1 MSIYRLKNVF
11 SPNSIA
17 LIGASPRESSVGR
30 KILHN
35 IFTAGFAGPV
45 YLVNPRHPNIDGIGT
60 FAAIENLPAIPD
72 LVVITAPAPEVPEI
86 VRSAGAK
93 GCAGAVIVTSGL
105 GHGPHSLLE
114 LTVGA
119 ARAHGLRLIGPN
131 CIGIMNPL
139 ARMNASFTAHEPKPG
154 NLALISQSGAVAAGM
169 VEWAARR
176 AVGFSG
182 MISLGDQADVDLA
195 DCLDYFATDSA
206 TRAILVY
213 IEGIVDARRFMSA
226 ASAAAREKP
235 IIIIKS
241 GRNIQSARAAATHTG
256 ALAGSDAVY
265 DAAFRRAGLLRVRG
279 LAELFAAAETLGRIG
294 LLSGKRLA
302 ILTNGGGL
310 GVLAVDRLVD
320 LGGQLATLSDDT
332 LAALNATMPSTW
344 SNANPVDIGGDADA
358 VRYEKALTTL
368 LADGQNDAVLV
379 MNVPTALASPIDIAK
394 SIVALSQKECAEKT
408 EPKPILAVWV
418 GEDQAAADILEAGGI
433 ANFFDESQ
441 AIEGFT
447 DLARYS
453 EAQDQLMQTPSNL
466 ISEFSADVEAARR
479 IVRNVIDRNG
489 TWLNPIEVASLLK
502 AYAIPMALVFPAHNA
517 VEAVAAAEPI
527 LAAGQSVVVKIMS
540 PDIVHKS
547 DIGGVRLN
555 LTSAKAVAE
564 ATDDILSRARAAK
577 PDARFVGVTI
587 HPMIQRP
594 RARELIAGIASDP
607 TFGPIIAFGAGGTAV
622 EVINDKALALPPLN
636 GPLARDLMART
647 RIARLLRGYRDV
659 PPAAEDAVALVLL
672 KLAQLVADIPE
683 VRELDLNPLLA
694 DENGVI
700 VTDARVAVR
709 AVG

>member
-1 MSIYRLKNVF
+1 M
-11 SPNSIA
+11 
-17 LIGASPRESSVGR
+17 
-30 KILHN
+30 
-35 IFTAGFAGPV
+35 
-45 YLVNPRHPNIDGIGT
+45 
-60 FAAIENLPAIPD
+60 
-72 LVVITAPAPEVPEI
+72 
-86 VRSAGAK
+86 
-93 GCAGAVIVTSGL
+93 
-105 GHGPHSLLE
+105 
-114 LTVGA
+114 
-119 ARAHGLRLIGPN
+119 
-131 CIGIMNPL
+131 
-139 ARMNASFTAHEPKPG
+139 
-154 NLALISQSGAVAAGM
+154 
-169 VEWAARR
+169 
-176 AVGFSG
+176 
-182 MISLGDQADVDLA
+182 
-195 DCLDYFATDSA
+195 
-206 TRAILVY
+206 
-213 IEGIVDARRFMSA
+213 
-226 ASAAAREKP
+226 
-235 IIIIKS
+235 
-241 GRNIQSARAAATHTG
+241 
-256 ALAGSDAVY
+256 
-265 DAAFRRAGLLRVRG
+265 
-279 LAELFAAAETLGRIG
+279 
-294 LLSGKRLA
+294 
-302 ILTNGGGL
+302 
-310 GVLAVDRLVD
+310 
-320 LGGQLATLSDDT
+320 
-332 LAALNATMPSTW
+332 
-344 SNANPVDIGGDADA
+344 
-358 VRYEKALTTL
+358 
-368 LADGQNDAVLV
+368 
-379 MNVPTALASPIDIAK
+379 
-394 SIVALSQKECAEKT
+394 
-408 EPKPILAVWV
+408 WV